1 MHVALVST
9 FYPNTAEPV
18 RAVFVRNLVAALGA
32 FAAVSVVSPVPYAPP
47 WPRRA
52 RWTALRSVPHRSR
65 DGERD
70 VFHPRFVVVPRTE
83 ALSGLNYCAGVV
95 PVLRRL
101 MRSRGVDVLHA
112 HCAYPDAVGVA
123 LAASLL
129 NVPFV
134 VTAHGSDINVYA
146 DNPLIRP
153 QLRWALRR
161 AGAVIAVSA
170 AIQRRI
176 RTLVPDLRDRVIHVP
191 CAGVSRQL
199 FVPRDQGEA
208 RRRLGLG
215 EISRLV
221 VFAGRL
227 VPIKAID
234 VLLRAWEILLQS
246 GQVTPADRL
255 AIIGD
260 GPLRAEL
267 EHLAGVGRL
276 RGTVHFAGELPQE
289 DVTHWLSAATAFCLP
304 SRNEGTPNVIVEAL
318 ASGRPVVAS
327 DVGGIPELVSDG
339 GNGLLVKPQDPSS
352 LAAGLARA
360 FESRWD
366 AAQIAASVADYTW
379 ENLAKRNYAVL
390 EHVLANR
397 NRVNNAFVE

>member
-1 MHVALVST
+1 VHVALVST

-32 FAAVSVVSPVPYAPP
+32 FASVSVVSPVPYAPP
-47 WPRRA
+47 WPRRV
-52 RWTALRSVPHRSR
+52 RWAALRSVPHRSR
-65 DGERD
+65 DGEQD
-70 VFHPRFVVVPRTE
+70 VFHPRFLVVPRIE
-83 ALSGLNYCAGVV
+83 VLSGLSYYAGIA

-123 LAASLL
+123 LAAALM

-134 VTAHGSDINVYA
+134 VTAHGSDINVYSG
-146 DNPLIRP
+146 NPLIRP

-176 RTLVPDLRDRVIHVP
+176 RDLVPDIRDRVIHVP
-191 CAGVSRQL
+191 CAGVSRQT
-199 FVPRDQGEA
+199 FAPRDQHEA
-208 RRRLGLG
+208 RRRVGLG
-215 EISRLV
+215 EVSRLI

-234 VLLRAWEILLQS
+234 VLLRAWELLLES
-246 GQVTPADRL
+246 GRVTSADRL

-267 EHLAGVGRL
+267 EHLAGLGRL
-276 RGTVHFAGELPQE
+276 RGTVHFAGELPQK
-289 DVTHWLSAATAFCLP
+289 DVAQWFSAATAFCLP
-304 SRNEGTPNVIVEAL
+304 SRNEGTPNVVVEAL

-327 DVGGIPELVSDG
+327 DVGGIPELVRHG
-339 GNGLLVKPQDPSS
+339 ANGLLVKPLDPSS

-360 FESRWD
+360 FESQWD

-379 ENLAKRNYAVL
+379 ESVAQRNHAVL
-390 EHVLANR
+390 EHVLADR

>member
-1 MHVALVST
+1 MHIALVST

-18 RAVFVRNLVAALGA
+18 RAVFVRNLAAALA
-32 FAAVSVVSPVPYAPP
+32 AYAAVSVVSPVPYAPP
-47 WPRRA
+47 LPRRA
-52 RWTALRSVPHRSR
+52 RWAALRSVPHRSR

-70 VFHPRFVVVPRTE
+70 VFHPRFLVVPRIE
-83 ALSGLNYCAGVV
+83 VLNGLSYCAGIA

-101 MRSRGVDVLHA
+101 VRSHGVDVLHA

-123 LAASLL
+123 LAAALV

-134 VTAHGSDINVYA
+134 VTAHGSDINVYSG
-146 DNPLIRP
+146 NPLIRP

-176 RTLVPDLRDRVIHVP
+176 RDLVRRV
-191 CAGVSRQL
+191 
-199 FVPRDQGEA
+199 
-208 RRRLGLG
+208 GLG

-234 VLLRAWEILLQS
+234 VLLRAWELLSES

-267 EHLAGVGRL
+267 ERVAGAPRL
-276 RGTVHFAGELPQE
+276 RGTVHFVGEVPQE
-289 DVTHWLSAATAFCLP
+289 QLAQWLSAATALCLP
-304 SRNEGTPNVIVEAL
+304 SRNEGTPNVVVEAL

-327 DVGGIPELVSDG
+327 NVGGIPELVRDG
-339 GNGLLVKPQDPSS
+339 ANGVLVKPLDPSS

-360 FESRWD
+360 LESRWD
-366 AAQIAASVADYTW
+366 AAQIAGSVADYTW
-379 ENLAKRNYAVL
+379 ETVARRNHALL
-390 EHVLANR
+390 EHVLADR

>member
-1 MHVALVST
+1 M
-9 FYPNTAEPV
+9 

-32 FAAVSVVSPVPYAPP
+32 HAAVSVVSPVPYAPP
-47 WPRRA
+47 IPRRA
-52 RWTALRSVPHRSR
+52 RWAALRSVPRRTR

-70 VFHPRFVVVPRTE
+70 VFHPRFLVVPRIE
-83 ALSGLNYCAGVV
+83 VLNGLSYYAGIA

-129 NVPFV
+129 NVPFA

-146 DNPLIRP
+146 GIPLIRP

-176 RTLVPDLRDRVIHVP
+176 RDLVPDIRDRVIHVP

-199 FVPRDQGEA
+199 FAPRDQHEA
-208 RRRLGLG
+208 RRRVGLSD
-215 EISRLV
+215 ISRLV

-234 VLLRAWEILLQS
+234 VLLRAWELLLES
-246 GQVTPADRL
+246 GQVTAADRL

-260 GPLRAEL
+260 GPLRADL
-267 EHLAGVGRL
+267 ERVAGAGRL
-276 RGTVHFAGELPQE
+276 RGTVQFVGEVPQQE
-289 DVTHWLSAATAFCLP
+289 VAQWLGAATAFCLS
-304 SRNEGTPNVIVEAL
+304 SRNEGTPNVVVEAL

-327 DVGGIPELVSDG
+327 DVGGIPELVRDG
-339 GNGLLVKPQDPSS
+339 TNGVLVKPLDPGS

-360 FESRWD
+360 FESHWD

-379 ENLAKRNYAVL
+379 ESMAQRNHAVL
-390 EHVLANR
+390 EHVLADR

>member
-1 MHVALVST
+1 VHVALVST

-52 RWTALRSVPHRSR
+52 RWAALRSVPHRSR

-70 VFHPRFVVVPRTE
+70 VFHPRFLVVPRIE
-83 ALSGLNYCAGVV
+83 VLNGLSYYAGVA

-101 MRSRGVDVLHA
+101 TRARGVDVLHA

-123 LAASLL
+123 VAATLM

-134 VTAHGSDINVYA
+134 VTAHGSDINVYSG
-146 DNPLIRP
+146 NPLIRP

-176 RTLVPDLRDRVIHVP
+176 RDLVPDIRDRVIHVP
-191 CAGVSRQL
+191 CAGVSRQT
-199 FVPRDQGEA
+199 FAPRDQHEA
-208 RRRLGLG
+208 RRRVGLG
-215 EISRLV
+215 EVSRLI

-234 VLLRAWEILLQS
+234 VLLRAWELLLES
-246 GQVTPADRL
+246 GQVTSADRL

-260 GPLRAEL
+260 GPLRAHL
-267 EHLAGVGRL
+267 EHLAGLGRL
-276 RGTVHFAGELPQE
+276 RGTVHFAGELPQK
-289 DVTHWLSAATAFCLP
+289 DVAQWFSAATAFCLP
-304 SRNEGTPNVIVEAL
+304 SRNEGTPNVVVEAL

-327 DVGGIPELVSDG
+327 DVGGIPELVRHG
-339 GNGLLVKPQDPSS
+339 ANGLLVKPLDPSS
-352 LAAGLARA
+352 LATGLARA
-360 FESRWD
+360 FESQWD

-379 ENLAKRNYAVL
+379 ESVAQRNHAVL
-390 EHVLANR
+390 EHVLADR

>member
-52 RWTALRSVPHRSR
+52 RWAALRSVPHRSR

-70 VFHPRFVVVPRTE
+70 VFHPRFLVVPRIE
-83 ALSGLNYCAGVV
+83 VLNGLSYYAGVA

-101 MRSRGVDVLHA
+101 TRARGVDVLHA

-123 LAASLL
+123 VAATLM

-134 VTAHGSDINVYA
+134 VTAHGSDINVYSG
-146 DNPLIRP
+146 NPLIRP

-176 RTLVPDLRDRVIHVP
+176 RDLVPDIRDRVIHVP
-191 CAGVSRQL
+191 CAGVSRQT
-199 FVPRDQGEA
+199 FAPRDQHEA
-208 RRRLGLG
+208 RRRVGLG
-215 EISRLV
+215 EVSRLI

-234 VLLRAWEILLQS
+234 VLLRAWELLLES
-246 GQVTPADRL
+246 GQVTSADRL

-260 GPLRAEL
+260 GPLRAHL
-267 EHLAGVGRL
+267 EHLAGLGRL
-276 RGTVHFAGELPQE
+276 RGTVHFAGELPQK
-289 DVTHWLSAATAFCLP
+289 DVAQWFSAATAFCLP
-304 SRNEGTPNVIVEAL
+304 SRNEGTPNVVVEAL

-327 DVGGIPELVSDG
+327 DVGGIPELVRHG
-339 GNGLLVKPQDPSS
+339 ANGLLVKPLDPSS
-352 LAAGLARA
+352 LATGLARA
-360 FESRWD
+360 FESQWD

-379 ENLAKRNYAVL
+379 ESVAQRNHAVL
-390 EHVLANR
+390 EHVLADR

>member
-1 MHVALVST
+1 MHIALVST

-18 RAVFVRNLVAALGA
+18 RAVFVRNLAAALA
-32 FAAVSVVSPVPYAPP
+32 AYAAVSVVSPVPYAPP
-47 WPRRA
+47 LPRRA
-52 RWTALRSVPHRSR
+52 RWAALRSVPHRSR

-70 VFHPRFVVVPRTE
+70 VFHPRFLVMPRIE
-83 ALSGLNYCAGVV
+83 VLNGLSYCAGIA

-101 MRSRGVDVLHA
+101 VRSHGVDVLHA

-123 LAASLL
+123 LAAALV

-134 VTAHGSDINVYA
+134 VTAHGSDINVYSG
-146 DNPLIRP
+146 NPLIRP

-176 RTLVPDLRDRVIHVP
+176 RDLVPDIRERVIHVP

-199 FVPRDQGEA
+199 FAPRDQHEA
-208 RRRLGLG
+208 RRRVGLG

-234 VLLRAWEILLQS
+234 VLLRAWELLSES

-260 GPLRAEL
+260 GPLRADL
-267 EHLAGVGRL
+267 ERAAGAPRL
-276 RGTVHFAGELPQE
+276 RGTVHFVGEVPQE
-289 DVTHWLSAATAFCLP
+289 QLAQWVSAATALCLP
-304 SRNEGTPNVIVEAL
+304 SRNEGTPNVVVEAL

-327 DVGGIPELVSDG
+327 NVGGIPELVRDG
-339 GNGLLVKPQDPSS
+339 ANGVLVKPLDPSS

-360 FESRWD
+360 LESRWD
-366 AAQIAASVADYTW
+366 AAQIAGSVADYTW
-379 ENLAKRNYAVL
+379 ESVARRNHALL
-390 EHVLANR
+390 EHVLADR
-397 NRVNNAFVE
+397 NRVHDAFVE